1 MYLAVGNRCA
11 VDFNKLKL
19 SVPLEQAL
27 SILERKGFQKIDVD
41 IIALARSFIGSAKYR
56 RGARLSEAPEI
67 FDCSSLIKWLY
78 AQKGIWLPRRSIQQ
92 RKAGLS
98 IKPEDLKGG
107 DAVFTS
113 GLFDYYETDPLDGVG
128 HVGLATG
135 DGTVVHAA
143 NSKFGI
149 IEDPFD
155 EYIKRGFR
163 GTRRIIPDNSQ
174 VFTFATPPE
183 QELECSDDFR
193 WIIFEYLH
201 RM

>member
-92 RKAGLS
+92 REMGEIVSLEDIIAG
-98 IKPEDLKGG
+98 DL
-107 DAVFTS
+107 VFTS
-113 GLFDYYETDPLDGVG
+113 GRIDYY
-128 HVGLATG
+128 
-135 DGTVVHAA
+135 
-143 NSKFGI
+143 
-149 IEDPFD
+149 
-155 EYIKRGFR
+155 
-163 GTRRIIPDNSQ
+163 
-174 VFTFATPPE
+174 
-183 QELECSDDFR
+183 
-193 WIIFEYLH
+193 
-201 RM
+201 